1 MGGSANKSH
10 RHIRSYSKDD
20 KAEVVGV
27 WYRSGRAAYTYLPT
41 WQDLTLEEATWIFE
55 NVIRPKNNI
64 WVGTIDDR
72 IVAYMAMSGS
82 YMDRL
87 YIDPTEWRKGW
98 GTEFI
103 KLAKQH
109 SPMGLECHTHQENH
123 AARALYEHN
132 DFIAVKYGIS
142 PPPESAPDIEYH
154 WRP

>member
-1 MGGSANKSH
+1 
-10 RHIRSYSKDD
+10 
-20 KAEVVGV
+20 VGV
-27 WYRSGRAAYTYLPT
+27 WHRSGRAAYTYLPT
-41 WQDLTLEEATWIFE
+41 WQDLTLDKATWVFE

-103 KLAKQH
+103 KLAKQL
-109 SPMGLECHTHQENH
+109 SPMGLECHTHLENH
-123 AARALYEHN
+123 AARAFYERN

-154 WRP
+154 WRS